1 MVSNGYCDNRNVRQ
15 LSVVSKSFKLD
26 RAIPAGQT
34 KVQEDG
40 VGLMLSGFTHSLN
53 TISGPHGPKTIS
65 A

>member
-1 MVSNGYCDNRNVRQ
+1 MVTATTRNVRQ
-15 LSVVSKSFKLD
+15 PFVALKSFKHD
-26 RAIPAGQT
+26 NAIPARQT

-53 TISGPHGPKTIS
+53 TISGSHGSITMS